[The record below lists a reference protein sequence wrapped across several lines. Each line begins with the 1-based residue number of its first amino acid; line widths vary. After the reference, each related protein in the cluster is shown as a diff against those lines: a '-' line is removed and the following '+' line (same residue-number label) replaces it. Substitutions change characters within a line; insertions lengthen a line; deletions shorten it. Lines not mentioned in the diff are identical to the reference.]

1 MNSESDHDPWRIG
14 WIDDGQAT
22 QTNDLTQ
29 NLQIVRIKG
38 AKPLEDRI
46 GPCVPE
52 PLMPILFPQDAKVN
66 CFAVLDAAL
75 LEDLPGV
82 LASSGLE
89 HMCLFRGE
97 ALDSLLDVAP
107 YLVRLT
113 PEADL
118 TRRIFTKSESRWD
131 LWGRGAGI
139 LLRSPA
145 SLADTG
151 KHLRKFTKVTTTG
164 KKTLFLKFWHE
175 AVMNAFCADAP
186 PDPLAVAFLTDVDV
200 VYLATTGM
208 AGAEM
213 RLVTLGKTLT

>member
-1 MNSESDHDPWRIG
+1 MNTENDQDPWRIG
-14 WIDDGQAT
+14 WVDSGQA
-22 QTNDLTQ
+22 NSAEDRAQ
-29 NLQIVRIKG
+29 NLRIVRIKG
-38 AKPLEDRI
+38 AKPLADRI

-52 PLMPILFPQDAKVN
+52 PLMPVLFPQDAKVN
-66 CFAVLDAAL
+66 CFAVLDAGL

-82 LASSGLE
+82 LERSGLE
-89 HMCLFRGE
+89 HMCLFRDE
-97 ALDSLLDVAP
+97 ALDSLKDVAP

-145 SLADTG
+145 PLAETG
-151 KHLRKFTKVTTTG
+151 KHLRKFTKVTTSG
-164 KKTLFLKFWHE
+164 NKTLFLKFWHE
-175 AVMNAFCADAP
+175 AVMNAFCADEAA
-186 PDPLAVAFLTDVDV
+186 DPLAIDFLTGVDV
-200 VYLATTGM
+200 IYLSTTGM

-213 RLVTLGKTLT
+213 RLVTLGGAPE